1 MPFPDDVLAERWGLA
16 GADVRPHHGGMN
28 SATWFVT
35 ANQSTNQSANQK
47 RYVAKAAAGWF
58 PGGIAVAD
66 ALARRGFAS
75 GAPVRTTDGRL
86 TVEVGGDKH
95 GERLALLTFVAGAP
109 LTSADQHAIGT
120 TLAEAHRLL
129 RDVGVAGEVGMDW
142 VDPDAAHLGLRPW
155 LRGAV
160 AGAVQDL
167 AAAGPLTT
175 GLLHA
180 DPAPEAFVGRD
191 GLIDWGVA
199 MRGPLLYDVASAL
212 MYLGED
218 GQTFLAAYRDGG
230 TIPDAE
236 LRDALPVLLRF
247 RYAVQADYF
256 ARRIATGDL
265 TGIADAADNEQGLE
279 DARRGLARPRH
290 QAHR

>member
-1 MPFPDDVLAERWGLA
+1 MSFPHDVLAEHWGLA

-35 ANQSTNQSANQK
+35 TDGG
-47 RYVAKAAAGWF
+47 RYVAKAVTGSPLWF
-58 PGGIAVAD
+58 RGGIAVAD
-66 ALARRGFAS
+66 ALAARGFPS
-75 GAPVRTTDGRL
+75 GAPVRTTGGAL
-86 TVEVGGDKH
+86 TVP
-95 GERLALLTFVAGAP
+95 GEDGELAVLTLVPGAP
-109 LTSADQHAIGT
+109 LTADDQQAIGG
-120 TLAEAHRLL
+120 TLARVHHLL
-129 RDVGVAGEVGMDW
+129 RDVRVAGEVGMDW
-142 VDPDAAHLGLRPW
+142 VDPATAHLGLRPW
-155 LRGAV
+155 LREAV
-160 AGAVQDL
+160 AGAVRDL

-180 DPAPEAFVGRD
+180 DPAPEAFIGAG

-218 GQTFLAAYRDGG
+218 GPAFLSAYRAGG
-230 TIPDAE
+230 TVPDAE

-256 ARRIATGDL
+256 ARRIATGDM
-265 TGIADAADNEQGLE
+265 TGIADDADNEQGLE
-279 DARRGLARPRH
+279 DARRAL
-290 QAHR
+290 HR